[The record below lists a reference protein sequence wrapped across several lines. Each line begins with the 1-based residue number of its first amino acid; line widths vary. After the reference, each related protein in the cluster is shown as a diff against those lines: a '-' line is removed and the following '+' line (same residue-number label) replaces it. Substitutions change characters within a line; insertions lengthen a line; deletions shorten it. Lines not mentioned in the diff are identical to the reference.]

1 MCVPPPLY
9 FCMKIKVLMFGW
21 EFPPYVTGGLGMAC
35 YGLTRSLAHA
45 NVDVTFV
52 LPRPLEHL
60 DEHNFLRIVFAGNTI
75 RRLKKKY
82 VGALLSPYI
91 TSETYEQ
98 YLERLKHTPTDYALS
113 LFDEVRRYGI
123 LARDIALEEDFD
135 VIHAHDWLSF
145 AAGIEA
151 KRVSG
156 KPLVV
161 HVHATEFDRTAGHPN
176 QHIYEEERRG
186 FHEADCI
193 IAVSHRTKA
202 AVVEHYG
209 IHPDK
214 VIVIHNGVDHS
225 EHEKD
230 VPEMLGELKAH
241 GKRIVLFL
249 GRITIQKGP
258 DHFLYTA
265 KRVLEKD
272 PNVIFVITGSGDMEH
287 QVIRLA
293 AQLGISQNVVFTGAV
308 WGDDRIRLYRAADLY
323 VMPSVSEPFGITA
336 LEALANGTPL
346 LISKQSGASE
356 VITHTLKSDF
366 WDVDDM
372 ADKILAV
379 LGSRALHD
387 TLSEH
392 GLRDVRRVTWDAAAG
407 RCLSVYRDLVAKGM
421 TS

>member
-1 MCVPPPLY
+1 
-9 FCMKIKVLMFGW
+9 MKIKVLMFGW
-21 EFPPYVTGGLGMAC
+21 EFPPHVSGGLGMAC
-35 YGLTRSLAHA
+35 YGLTRSLARA

-52 LPRPLEHL
+52 LPRPLPGL
-60 DEHNFLRIVFAGNTI
+60 DTHDFLQIVFAGGSKS
-75 RRLKKKY
+75 RLKKRY
-82 VGALLSPYI
+82 LRALLSPYI
-91 TSETYEQ
+91 TSESYEE
-98 YLERLKHTPTDYALS
+98 YLERLKNTPTDYALS
-113 LFDEVRRYGI
+113 LIDEVRRYGL
-123 LARDIALEEDFD
+123 LAREIAMEEEYD

-145 AAGIEA
+145 SAGIEA
-151 KRVSG
+151 KQVSG

-209 IHPDK
+209 VHPDK
-214 VIVIHNGVDHS
+214 VIVIHNGVDHD

-230 VPEMLGELKAH
+230 LPEILGELRAR
-241 GKRIVLFL
+241 GKKIVLFL

-258 DHFLYTA
+258 DHFLHTA

-272 PNVIFVITGSGDMEH
+272 PNVIFVVTGSGDMEH
-287 QVIRLA
+287 QTIRLA
-293 AQLGISQNVVFTGAV
+293 AQLGISRNVVFTGAV

-346 LISKQSGASE
+346 LVSKQSGASE

-366 WDVDDM
+366 WDTDDM

-379 LGSRALHD
+379 LHSRALHD

-392 GLRDVRRVTWDAAAG
+392 GFRDVKRVTWDAAAG
-407 RCLSVYRDLVAKGM
+407 RCLTVYRDLIAKG
-421 TS
+421 TT

>member
-1 MCVPPPLY
+1 
-9 FCMKIKVLMFGW
+9 
-21 EFPPYVTGGLGMAC
+21 MAC
-35 YGLTRSLAHA
+35 YGLTRSLARA
-45 NVDVTFV
+45 NIEVVFV
-52 LPRPLEHL
+52 LPRPYDRLEQHQ
-60 DEHNFLRIVFAGNTI
+60 FMRFVFAGGKRGQMRM
-75 RRLKKKY
+75 RRLSS
-82 VGALLSPYI
+82 LLQPYM
-91 TSETYEQ
+91 TSESYEQ
-98 YLERLKHTPTDYALS
+98 YLVRLKHTPVKYALS
-113 LFDEVRRYGI
+113 LIDEVRRYGL
-123 LARDIALEEDFD
+123 LAREIALEEEYD

-176 QHIYEEERRG
+176 QQIYDEERLG

-193 IAVSHRTKA
+193 IAVSYRTKA
-202 AVVEHYG
+202 TIVEHYG

-214 VIVIHNGVDHS
+214 VIVVHNGVLHD

-230 VPEMLGELKAH
+230 LPEILGEFRAQ

-258 DHFLYTA
+258 DYFLYTA

-293 AQLGISQNVVFTGAV
+293 AQLGISRNIVFTGAV
-308 WGDDRIRLYRAADLY
+308 WGDDRIRLYRAADVY

-346 LISKQSGASE
+346 VVSKQSGASE

-379 LGSRALHD
+379 LGSRALRD

-392 GLRDVRRVTWDAAAG
+392 GMRDVRRATWDAAAG
-407 RCLSVYRDLVAKGM
+407 RCISVYRDLITKGL
-421 TS
+421 S